1 MNNNPGPVPEETNIK
16 IPEELTI
23 LPLKDMVVFPF
34 MMLPLFFEK
43 KEYIEAINEAMHGNH
58 IIGLITQKDS
68 AKGDPTSGDLY
79 TVGTAVTIKQL
90 VKLPEGGVKLL
101 VQGLARIKIKEFTQE
116 RPHIKAKVEAV
127 KEFHEKNMAIDTL
140 LQSVNALF
148 KLALSMG
155 RPLPE
160 DVMNMIDKIDN
171 PARLGD
177 LIAVYLPLG
186 IEETQYILETVDPLE
201 RLKKAFLLLNKEVS
215 SLQLKTK
222 IQQDVTKEMGKNQRD
237 YLLHQQMK
245 AIQKELGEEDPHSVE
260 MNEIRDKLKEA
271 AMPENVLE
279 EANKELDRLEKMN
292 PASSEYIVSRTY
304 IDYLVSMPW
313 EKSTDDNMD
322 INRAEEI
329 LNEDHYDLEKIKERM
344 LEYLA
349 VRKLKDKMKG
359 PILCFVGPPGT
370 GKTSL
375 GRSIARSLGRKF
387 IRISLGGMRDEA
399 EIRGHRRTYVGAL
412 PGRIIQEIRRCG
424 FNNPVFMLDEVDKL
438 GQDFRGDPASA
449 LLEVLDPEQN
459 FSFTDHYLDVPF
471 DLTSV
476 MFITTANIID
486 TIPPALRDRMETIEL
501 SGYTEEEKEKIAFQY
516 LIPKQ
521 LEENGLSDTKLE
533 FTSKG
538 IYKIIKE
545 YTREAG
551 LRNLERG
558 IASVCRKIAREIT
571 QNKAKRILIDEADI
585 EELLGQRKYLVEMA
599 EAEDRVGVA
608 TGLAWTV
615 AGGDI
620 IFVEAL
626 KMKGRKE
633 LILTGS
639 LGEVMRESAQ
649 AALSYVRSYASDFDI
664 PEDFYNK
671 HDIHVHVPLGAIP
684 KDGPSA
690 GITIATAIVSLLTGK
705 PAKKDVAM
713 TGEIT
718 LSGNVRPIGGVKSKV
733 LAARRAG
740 VKTVILPEGN
750 RLDLE
755 DLSDEVKH
763 ELNFV
768 FVKTINDVIDNALIK
783 QE

>member
-1 MNNNPGPVPEETNIK
+1 MENKTTLEADETDINIPK
-16 IPEELTI
+16 ELII

-34 MMLPLFFEK
+34 MMLPLFISRK
-43 KEYIEAINEAMHGNH
+43 GHIDAVNRAMLDSRV
-58 IIGLITQKDS
+58 IGLLTQKDGN
-68 AKGDPTSGDLY
+68 KDDPASSDLY
-79 TVGTAVTIKQL
+79 KIGTAVNIKQL
-90 VKLPEGGVKLL
+90 VELPDGEVKVL
-101 VQGLARIKIKEFTQE
+101 VQGLGRIKVEEFTQE
-116 RPHIKAKVEAV
+116 KPFIKARVEV
-127 KEFHEKNMAIDTL
+127 VTEFHEKNSAIDAL
-140 LQSVNALF
+140 VQSVNALF
-148 KLALSMG
+148 RLALSLG

-160 DVMNMIDKIDN
+160 DVMSMIDKIDN
-171 PARLGD
+171 AARLGD
-177 LIAVYLPLG
+177 LIAVYLPLKV
-186 IEETQYILETVDPLE
+186 EDAQDILETFDPLE
-201 RLKKAFLLLNKEVS
+201 RLKKAFVLLNNEVS
-215 SLQLKTK
+215 SLQLQTK
-222 IQQDVTKEMGKNQRD
+222 IRKDVTKELGKTQRE
-237 YLLHQQMK
+237 YLLRQQMK
-245 AIQKELGEEDPHSVE
+245 AIQKELGEEDPHAAE
-260 MNEIRDKLKEA
+260 MNEIRDNLEET
-271 AMPENVLE
+271 AMPGDVMEV
-279 EANKELDRLEKMN
+279 AKKELERLEKMN

-304 IDYLVSMPW
+304 LDYLISMPW
-313 EKSTDDNMD
+313 RKGTDDNLD
-322 INRAEEI
+322 INRAEDI
-329 LNEDHYDLEKIKERM
+329 LNKDHYDLDKIKERI

-349 VRKLKDKMKG
+349 VRKLKDKTKG

-375 GRSIARSLGRKF
+375 GRSIARSLGKKF

-424 FNNPVFMLDEVDKL
+424 YNNPVFMLDEVDKL

-471 DLTSV
+471 DLSNV

-486 TIPPALRDRMETIEL
+486 TIPQPLRDRMETIEL

-521 LEENGLSDTKLE
+521 IKENGLSDSYLE
-533 FTSKG
+533 FTSKAV
-538 IYKIIKE
+538 YKIIKE

-551 LRNLERG
+551 LRNLERA

-571 QNKAKRILIDEADI
+571 QNREKRTLIDEKDV
-585 EELLGQRKYLVEMA
+585 EELLGQRKYLVEVA
-599 EAEDRVGVA
+599 EAEDKVGVA
-608 TGLAWTV
+608 TGLAWTA

-639 LGEVMRESAQ
+639 LGDVMRESAQ
-649 AALSYVRSYASDFDI
+649 AALSYVRSYASEFNI
-664 PEDFYNK
+664 PDDFYNR

-690 GITIATAIVSLLTGK
+690 GITIVTAIVSLLTGR

-718 LSGNVRPIGGVKSKV
+718 LSGKVKAIGGVKSKV
-733 LAARRAG
+733 LAAGRAG
-740 VKTVILPEGN
+740 VKTVILPERN
-750 RLDLE
+750 RADLD
-755 DLSDEVKH
+755 DLSDDVKK
-763 ELNFV
+763 EINFI
-768 FVKTINDVIDNALIK
+768 FVKTISEVISNALI
-783 QE
+783 